1 MTGLQI
7 ELQNLLLHW
16 PF

>member
-1 MTGLQI
+1 MMGLQI